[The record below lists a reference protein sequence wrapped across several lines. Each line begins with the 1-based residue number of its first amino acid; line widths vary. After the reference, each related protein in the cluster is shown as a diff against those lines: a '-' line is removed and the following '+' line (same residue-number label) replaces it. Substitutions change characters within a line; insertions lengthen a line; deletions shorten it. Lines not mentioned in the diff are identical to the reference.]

1 MNSLAHN
8 RMNLT
13 AVISRFDKMATRNYL
28 FMLATENHNLT
39 RLFFLMYYD
48 YHLTQIQ
55 NYHNRRHC
63 YSRPKKGVSFLN
75 VFCKIVTQMNVF
87 DVKFDVGPV

>member
-13 AVISRFDKMATRNYL
+13 YVISRFDMLVTRNYL
-28 FMLATENHNLT
+28 TMLATENRNLT
-39 RLFFLMYYD
+39 RLLFLMYYD

-55 NYHNRRHC
+55 NDRHYRHC
-63 YSRPKKGVSFLN
+63 YSQPWNACFIS
-75 VFCKIVTQMNVF
+75 
-87 DVKFDVGPV
+87 